1 MDIPTGIGLFLFF
14 IAVLWEPATTQY
26 LDRRINHLP

>member
-1 MDIPTGIGLFLFF
+1 VDIPTGIGLFLFF
-14 IAVLWEPATTQY
+14 IAVLY

>member
-14 IAVLWEPATTQY
+14 IAVLY